1 MEVPCRASIG
11 PHARADPAQME
22 SLAIHM
28 VGINRFYFKKT
39 EHVPKTSTNFSGTCS
54 RRPGASLMSRMSP
67 PNSPFLLG
75 FDEIERAIER
85 VTRTASDGYPPYNI
99 ERIPKNDGQAERLR
113 ITLAVA
119 GFLREQLQV
128 TVEESQLVIR
138 GRQQDDKER
147 HYLHRGIAARQFQ
160 RVFLLADGMQ
170 VASADLQN
178 GLLSVD
184 LVRPEPERVV
194 KKIDIVVRD

>member
-1 MEVPCRASIG
+1 MTP
-11 PHARADPAQME
+11 
-22 SLAIHM
+22 
-28 VGINRFYFKKT
+28 T
-39 EHVPKTSTNFSGTCS
+39 
-54 RRPGASLMSRMSP
+54 
-67 PNSPFLLG
+67 NSPFLLG

-99 ERIPKNDGQAERLR
+99 ERIAKSDGQAERLR

-119 GFLREQLQV
+119 GFLRDQLQV
-128 TVEESQLVIR
+128 TVEEGQLVIR
-138 GRQQDDKER
+138 GKQQDDKER

-170 VASADLQN
+170 VAGADLQN

-184 LVRPEPERVV
+184 LIRPEPERLAR
-194 KKIDIVVRD
+194 KIDIIVRD

>member
-1 MEVPCRASIG
+1 
-11 PHARADPAQME
+11 
-22 SLAIHM
+22 
-28 VGINRFYFKKT
+28 
-39 EHVPKTSTNFSGTCS
+39 
-54 RRPGASLMSRMSP
+54 MSRMSP
-67 PNSPFLLG
+67 SNSPFLLG

-85 VTRTASDGYPPYNI
+85 VTRTTSDGYPPYNI
-99 ERIPKNDGQAERLR
+99 ERIAKTDGQAERLR

-128 TVEESQLVIR
+128 TIEEGQLVIR
-138 GRQQDDKER
+138 GRQQEDKDR

-160 RVFLLADGMQ
+160 RVFLLAEGMQ
-170 VASADLQN
+170 VAGADLQN

-184 LVRPEPERVV
+184 LIRPEPERVV